1 MTLDEAFEQLNALRE
16 QEGRLGELAARRDE
30 LEVEVIVAGTDA
42 SASRAGEQV
51 AVGESRA
58 ARIVEIIDRRATI
71 EQLLGRGEHNEKL
84 AGDALRAL
92 QAGAT
97 ALGDW
102 LAPPEKPR
110 PSLAKQLAPLVMLS
124 AVAVTLYAAWALH
137 WVMLIV
143 LIPIAGA
150 FSFLTSTGYDADFK
164 RAGAQRR
171 YQATGHKAPKAW
183 EEAAVQQ
190 QLDALNR
197 QIETAEASIAA
208 TAARPVL
215 DDIERADLDSESESL
230 ELDLF
235 SLCAGTSLDPA
246 DIDVDELAD
255 LRAASQPYRVK
266 RDLERT
272 QREHDALKRETNA
285 TREAI
290 YKMLASAGET
300 PPGGK
305 ADTDTLV
312 AGLEK
317 LRNTAG

>member
-1 MTLDEAFEQLNALRE
+1 MTLDEAFEQLTVLRE
-16 QEGRLGELAARRDE
+16 QEGRLGELATRRDA

-42 SASRAGEQV
+42 TASQAAEQV

-71 EQLLGRGEHNEKL
+71 ERLLGRGEHNEKF
-84 AGDALRAL
+84 AADALRAMR
-92 QAGAT
+92 AAAS
-97 ALGDW
+97 ALSDW
-102 LAPPEKPR
+102 LTPPEKSR
-110 PSLAKQLAPLVMLS
+110 PSLAKQLAPLVMLV

-171 YQATGHKAPKAW
+171 YQATGHKAPKTW
-183 EEAAVQQ
+183 EEATVQQ
-190 QLDALNR
+190 QLDELNR
-197 QIETAEASIAA
+197 QIETAEASITA
-208 TAARPVL
+208 AARPVL
-215 DDIERADLDSESESL
+215 DDAERADLDSESESL

-235 SLCAGTSLDPA
+235 SLCAGTNLDPDDLDA
-246 DIDVDELAD
+246 GQLAT

-272 QREHDALKRETNA
+272 RREHDALKREMDA

-290 YKMLASAGET
+290 YKMLANAGET
-300 PPGGK
+300 PADGK
-305 ADTDTLV
+305 ADTDTLA
-312 AGLEK
+312 AGLNQ
-317 LRNTAG
+317 LRNAAS